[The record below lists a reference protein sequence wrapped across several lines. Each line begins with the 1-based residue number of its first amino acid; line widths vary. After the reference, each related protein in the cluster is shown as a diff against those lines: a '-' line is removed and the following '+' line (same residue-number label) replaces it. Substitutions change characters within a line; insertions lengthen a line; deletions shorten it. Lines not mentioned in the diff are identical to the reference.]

1 MDFKTKEIKAQ
12 CKVELPQLEGC
23 LVLNGSPEIDLAYD
37 CSSWNFLENNKFDCI
52 SNEVYDDYI
61 WYKGSFKGHIDEIE
75 INAKHC
81 YSIYLNGHQIFYF
94 DCLVYKEGCEVPENI
109 TFKVDKQFLN
119 EKGINVLTVLV
130 QNLGFDRG
138 FQNDLKIPRGVI
150 SLRTFPEKNIEWQIR
165 GGLTP
170 VIEEWTE
177 ALPENIE
184 NTSENS
190 FIKMLYLTFDFEKES
205 NIYNPLL
212 LDVSDLPYEKADIFL
227 NGNMIGRHWKNKSPQ
242 KFFYLPDDFLIDK
255 NIVSLVIWEV
265 IPENFTKHGWE
276 KLDKYVK
283 IKIGNIKPFKLIPVN
298 ELAASE

>member
-1 MDFKTKEIKAQ
+1 M
-12 CKVELPQLEGC
+12 PRLEGC
-23 LVLNGSPEIDLAYD
+23 LYLTGSPEIDLAYD
-37 CSSWNFLENNKFDCI
+37 CSDWNFLKEGKFDCI
-52 SNEVYDDYI
+52 TNEVYDDYI
-61 WYKGSFKGHIDEIE
+61 WYKGNFKGHLDEIE

-94 DCLVYKEGCEVPENI
+94 DCLVYQEGCEIPENV
-109 TFKVDKQFLN
+109 TFKVDKEFLN
-119 EKGINVLTVLV
+119 EKGINELTILV

-138 FQNDLKIPRGVI
+138 FQNDLKIPRGII

-170 VIEEWTE
+170 IIEEWTE

-184 NTSENS
+184 NTSDNS
-190 FIKMLYLTFDFEKES
+190 FIKMLYLTFKSEKKR

-227 NGNMIGRHWKNKSPQ
+227 NGNMIGRHWKTKSPQ
-242 KFFYLPDDFLIDK
+242 ELFYLPDDFIAHK

-265 IPENFTKHGWE
+265 KPENSVEQGWE
-276 KLDKYVK
+276 NPDNYVK
-283 IKIGNIKPFKLIPVN
+283 IKIGNIKPFKLISVN
-298 ELAASE
+298 KLA